1 MKFPYRLRLLYTILL
16 MCICL
21 LPVTVSY
28 GQVRCA
34 TVEHTEMLYQ
44 KFNKVPQPEAFEKW
58 MQVRKQAQ
66 LQMNRVKRTQAEPYN
81 IPVVIHVI
89 HNGEPIG
96 IGTNISDEQILSQIN
111 VLNEDFK
118 RLNADASQT
127 PSLFQPVAGSLDIQ
141 FVLARQ
147 DPSGAPTSGIVRKR
161 GNKTSYVMSDDVNL
175 KAQSY
180 WPSENY
186 FNIWV
191 CNLSNLL
198 GYAQFP
204 VSNLEGLEEFQNEIA
219 TTDGVVISYD
229 AFGSIDDGNFNL
241 LAGFNKGRTL
251 THETGHFLGLRHIWG
266 DTNSCAT
273 TTDYVADTPK
283 QDNETTGCPSH
294 PQTSCTTTKMF
305 QNFMDYTHDP
315 CMNIFTQ
322 GQVERMQVVLEN
334 SIRRVSLLNSIG
346 LVSPSG
352 GVNDVA
358 LRSILS
364 PEPVSCAT
372 TTTLRIR
379 FQNLGSNDLTYL
391 KVLYALDNGTGI
403 TSEHLLT
410 PIAPFEYGELSLPV
424 SLTQGEHL
432 LTVDLSSPNGN
443 ADDNT
448 GDNQLSKRIA
458 INTFTNEMPIR
469 ERFEN
474 SFTDQW
480 TILNPNSESTWK
492 TVSTFY
498 DQSLEFKAENK
509 QETESTWLVSPV
521 LDFSYLDES
530 SVRFDWSYNNNAA
543 QPLTLQVKYTTD
555 CGTTYQDLQGFS
567 LYETNSSNSPSDAD
581 DWDTKVLS
589 LEPLLG
595 FKEAR
600 LAFVASAYLGNPLF
614 LDNIE
619 LYVGEAS
626 PKLPLD
632 EIVAIYPKTDGG
644 IKLTFNVEEKQTVIV
659 SIFDMMGRTIIYG
672 VEPNT
677 LNQTKSLELQILQTG
692 IYIVHMKVDNRY
704 YSQKVYIQAP

>member
-1 MKFPYRLRLLYTILL
+1 MKFPHRLRPLSTVLLV
-16 MCICL
+16 CVCL

-58 MQVRKQAQ
+58 MQLRKQAQ
-66 LQMNRVKRTQAEPYN
+66 LQMNGMKRSQVGPYN
-81 IPVVIHVI
+81 IPVVVHII
-89 HNGEPIG
+89 HNGEPLG

-111 VLNEDFK
+111 VLNKDFK
-118 RLNADASQT
+118 RLNADANQT
-127 PSLFQPVAGSLDIQ
+127 PGLFQPVAGSLDIQ

-147 DPSGAPTSGIVRKR
+147 DPNGAPTSGIVRKR
-161 GNKTSYVMSDDVNL
+161 GGKTSYVMADDATL

-219 TTDGVVISYD
+219 ATDGVVISYD

-251 THETGHFLGLRHIWG
+251 THEAGHFFGLRHIWG
-266 DTNSCAT
+266 DTNSCAS

-283 QDNETTGCPSH
+283 QNDETNGCPSH

-305 QNFMDYTHDP
+305 QNFMDYTDDP

-346 LVSPSG
+346 LISPSG
-352 GVNDVA
+352 GVHNVA

-364 PEPVSCAT
+364 PHPVSCAT
-372 TTTLRIR
+372 NTALRIR

-391 KVLYALDNGTGI
+391 KVSYSIDTETSI
-403 TSEHLLT
+403 TSEHVLT

-424 SLTQGEHL
+424 ILNQGEQL
-432 LTVDLSSPNGN
+432 LSITLSLPNG
-443 ADDNT
+443 APDDNPN
-448 GDNQLSKRIA
+448 DNELSKRVV
-458 INTFTNEMPIR
+458 INDFENEMPIR
-469 ERFEN
+469 ERFET
-474 SFTDQW
+474 SFADQW
-480 TILNPNSESTWK
+480 TIVSPDTESAWQT
-492 TVSTFY
+492 TLTFY
-498 DQSLEFKAENK
+498 DQSLTFKAEDT
-509 QETESTWLVSPV
+509 QQTETSWLVGPV
-521 LDFSYLDES
+521 LDFSNLEES
-530 SVRFDWSYNNNAA
+530 HLRFDWSYQNNAS
-543 QPLTLQVKYTTD
+543 QPVTLQLKYTTD
-555 CGTTYQDLQGFS
+555 CGSTYLDLPGFS
-567 LYETNSSNSPSDAD
+567 LFETSTSSNPANAD
-581 DWDTKVLS
+581 DWDTRVLS
-589 LEPLLG
+589 LEALLG
-595 FKEAR
+595 FENVR
-600 LAFVASAYLGNPLF
+600 LAFVASSYLGNPLF

-626 PKLPLD
+626 PKLPIE
-632 EIVAIYPKTDGG
+632 EIVAIYPKTEGG
-644 IKLTFNVEEKQTVIV
+644 IKLTFNVEDKQTVIV
-659 SIFDMMGRTIIYG
+659 SIFDMMGRTILYG

-677 LNQTKSLELQILQTG
+677 LNQTKSLELQTLQTG

-704 YSQKVYIQAP
+704 YSQKVFIQAP

>member
-1 MKFPYRLRLLYTILL
+1 MKFPHRLRPLSTVLLV
-16 MCICL
+16 CVCL
-21 LPVTVSY
+21 LPVMVSY

-58 MQVRKQAQ
+58 MQLRKQAQ
-66 LQMNRVKRTQAEPYN
+66 LQMNGMKRSQVGPYN
-81 IPVVIHVI
+81 IPVVVHII
-89 HNGEPIG
+89 HNGEPLG

-111 VLNEDFK
+111 VLNKDFK
-118 RLNADASQT
+118 RLNADANQT
-127 PSLFQPVAGSLDIQ
+127 PGLFQSVAGSLDIQ

-147 DPSGAPTSGIVRKR
+147 DPNGAPTSGIVRKR
-161 GNKTSYVMSDDVNL
+161 GGKTSYVMADDATL

-219 TTDGVVISYD
+219 ATDGVVISYD

-251 THETGHFLGLRHIWG
+251 THEAGHFFGLRHIWG
-266 DTNSCAT
+266 DTNSCT
-273 TTDYVADTPK
+273 STTDYVADTPK
-283 QDNETTGCPSH
+283 QNDETNGCPSH

-305 QNFMDYTHDP
+305 QNFMDYTDDP

-346 LVSPSG
+346 LISPSG
-352 GVNDVA
+352 GVHNVA

-364 PEPVSCAT
+364 PHPVSCAT
-372 TTTLRIR
+372 NTALRIR

-391 KVLYALDNGTGI
+391 KVSYSIDTETSI
-403 TSEHLLT
+403 TSEHVLT
-410 PIAPFEYGELSLPV
+410 PIAPLEYGELSLPV
-424 SLTQGEHL
+424 ILNQGEQL
-432 LTVDLSSPNGN
+432 LSVTLSLPNG
-443 ADDNT
+443 APDDNPS
-448 GDNQLSKRIA
+448 DNELSKRVV
-458 INTFTNEMPIR
+458 INDFENEMPIR
-469 ERFEN
+469 ERFET
-474 SFTDQW
+474 SFADQW
-480 TILNPNSESTWK
+480 TIVSPDTESAWQT
-492 TVSTFY
+492 TPTFY
-498 DQSLEFKAENK
+498 DQSLVFKAEDA
-509 QETESTWLVSPV
+509 QQTETSWLVGPV

-530 SVRFDWSYNNNAA
+530 HLRFDWSYQNNTS
-543 QPLTLQVKYTTD
+543 QPVTLQLKYTTD
-555 CGTTYQDLQGFS
+555 CGSTYQDLPGFS
-567 LYETNSSNSPSDAD
+567 LFETSTSSNPTNAE
-581 DWDTKVLS
+581 DWDTKALS
-589 LEPLLG
+589 LEALLG
-595 FKEAR
+595 FENVR
-600 LAFVASAYLGNPLF
+600 LAFVASSYLGNPFF

-626 PKLPLD
+626 PKLPIE
-632 EIVAIYPKTDGG
+632 EIVAIYPKTEGG
-644 IKLTFNVEEKQTVIV
+644 IKLTFNVEDKQTVIV
-659 SIFDMMGRTIIYG
+659 SIFDMMGRTVIYG

-677 LNQTKSLELQILQTG
+677 LNQTKSLELQTLQTG

-704 YSQKVYIQAP
+704 YSQKVFIQAP

>member
-1 MKFPYRLRLLYTILL
+1 MKFPHRLRPLSTVLLV
-16 MCICL
+16 CVCL

-58 MQVRKQAQ
+58 MQLRKQVQ
-66 LQMNRVKRTQAEPYN
+66 LQMNGMKRSQVGPYN
-81 IPVVIHVI
+81 IPVVVHII
-89 HNGEPIG
+89 HNGEPLG

-111 VLNEDFK
+111 VLNKDFK
-118 RLNADASQT
+118 RLNADANQT
-127 PSLFQPVAGSLDIQ
+127 PGLFQPVAGSLDIQ

-147 DPSGAPTSGIVRKR
+147 DPNGAPTSGIVRKR
-161 GNKTSYVMSDDVNL
+161 GGKTSYVMADDATL

-219 TTDGVVISYD
+219 ATDGVVISYD

-251 THETGHFLGLRHIWG
+251 THEAGHFFGLRHIWG
-266 DTNSCAT
+266 DTNSCT
-273 TTDYVADTPK
+273 STTDYVADTPK
-283 QDNETTGCPSH
+283 QNDETNGCPSH

-305 QNFMDYTHDP
+305 QNFMDYTDDP

-346 LVSPSG
+346 LISPSG
-352 GVNDVA
+352 GVHNVA

-364 PEPVSCAT
+364 PHPVSCAT
-372 TTTLRIR
+372 NTALRIR

-391 KVLYALDNGTGI
+391 KVSYSIDTETSI
-403 TSEHLLT
+403 TSEHVLT

-424 SLTQGEHL
+424 TLNQGEQL
-432 LTVDLSSPNGN
+432 LSVTLSLPNG
-443 ADDNT
+443 APDDNPS
-448 GDNQLSKRIA
+448 DNELSKRIV
-458 INTFTNEMPIR
+458 INDFENEMPIR
-469 ERFEN
+469 ERFET
-474 SFTDQW
+474 SFADQW
-480 TILNPNSESTWK
+480 TIVSPDTESAWQT
-492 TVSTFY
+492 TPTFY
-498 DQSLEFKAENK
+498 DQSLTFKAEDT
-509 QETESTWLVSPV
+509 QQTEASWLVGPV
-521 LDFSYLDES
+521 LDFSNLEES
-530 SVRFDWSYNNNAA
+530 HLRFDWSYHNNAS
-543 QPLTLQVKYTTD
+543 QPVTLQLKYTAD
-555 CGTTYQDLQGFS
+555 CGSTYQDLPGFS
-567 LYETNSSNSPSDAD
+567 LFETSTSSNPANAD
-581 DWDTKVLS
+581 DWDTKALS
-589 LEPLLG
+589 LEALLG
-595 FKEAR
+595 FESVR
-600 LAFVASAYLGNPLF
+600 LAFVASSFLGNPLF

-626 PKLPLD
+626 PKLPIE
-632 EIVAIYPKTDGG
+632 EIVAIYPKTEGG
-644 IKLTFNVEEKQTVIV
+644 IKLTFNVEDKQTVIV
-659 SIFDMMGRTIIYG
+659 SIFDMMGRTVIYG
-672 VEPNT
+672 VEPNI
-677 LNQTKSLELQILQTG
+677 LNQTKSLELQTLQTG

-704 YSQKVYIQAP
+704 YSQKVFIQAP

>member
-1 MKFPYRLRLLYTILL
+1 MKFPHRLRPLSTVLLV
-16 MCICL
+16 CVCL

-58 MQVRKQAQ
+58 MQLRKQVQ
-66 LQMNRVKRTQAEPYN
+66 LQMNGMKRSQVGPYN
-81 IPVVIHVI
+81 IPVVVHII
-89 HNGEPIG
+89 HNGEPLG

-111 VLNEDFK
+111 VLNKDFK
-118 RLNADASQT
+118 RLNADANQT
-127 PSLFQPVAGSLDIQ
+127 PGLFQPVAGSLDIQ

-147 DPSGAPTSGIVRKR
+147 DPNGAPTSGIVRKR
-161 GNKTSYVMSDDVNL
+161 GGKTSYVMADDATL

-219 TTDGVVISYD
+219 ATDGVVISYD

-251 THETGHFLGLRHIWG
+251 THEAGHFFGLRHIWG
-266 DTNSCAT
+266 DTNSCT
-273 TTDYVADTPK
+273 STTDYVADTPK
-283 QDNETTGCPSH
+283 QNDETNGCPSH

-305 QNFMDYTHDP
+305 QNFMDYTDDP

-346 LVSPSG
+346 LISPSG
-352 GVNDVA
+352 GVHNVA

-364 PEPVSCAT
+364 PHPVSCAT
-372 TTTLRIR
+372 NTALRIR

-391 KVLYALDNGTGI
+391 KVSYSIDTETSI
-403 TSEHLLT
+403 TSEHVLT

-424 SLTQGEHL
+424 TLNQGEQL
-432 LTVDLSSPNGN
+432 LSVTLSLPNG
-443 ADDNT
+443 APDDNPS
-448 GDNQLSKRIA
+448 DNELSKRIV
-458 INTFTNEMPIR
+458 INDFENEMPIR
-469 ERFEN
+469 ERFET
-474 SFTDQW
+474 SFADQW
-480 TILNPNSESTWK
+480 TIVSPDTESAWQT
-492 TVSTFY
+492 TPTFY
-498 DQSLEFKAENK
+498 DQSLTFKAEDT
-509 QETESTWLVSPV
+509 QQTEASWLVGPV
-521 LDFSYLDES
+521 LDFSNLEES
-530 SVRFDWSYNNNAA
+530 HLRFDWSYHNNAS
-543 QPLTLQVKYTTD
+543 QPVTLQLKYTAD
-555 CGTTYQDLQGFS
+555 CGSTYQDLPGFS
-567 LYETNSSNSPSDAD
+567 LFETSTSSNPANAD
-581 DWDTKVLS
+581 DWDTKALS
-589 LEPLLG
+589 LEALLG
-595 FKEAR
+595 FESVR
-600 LAFVASAYLGNPLF
+600 LAFVASSYLGNPLF

-626 PKLPLD
+626 PKLPIE
-632 EIVAIYPKTDGG
+632 EIVAIYPKTEGG

-659 SIFDMMGRTIIYG
+659 SIFDMMGRTILYG

-677 LNQTKSLELQILQTG
+677 LNQTKSLELQTLQTG